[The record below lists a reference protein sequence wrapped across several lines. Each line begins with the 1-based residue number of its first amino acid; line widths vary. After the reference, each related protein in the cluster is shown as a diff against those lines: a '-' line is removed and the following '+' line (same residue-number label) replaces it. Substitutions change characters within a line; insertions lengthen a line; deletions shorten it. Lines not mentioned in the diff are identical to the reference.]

1 MKHIYI
7 PLLAFAT
14 CYATQAMAKVSD
26 LLPRP
31 QVIQTTQGVSP
42 FMLKRDICLTDPTN
56 DPTLLRFL
64 HDTGC
69 TNTPSASAKIVVEM
83 VETITNSYDYPLNGF
98 DNEAYSITI
107 TPNEVHIKAINPIGV
122 TALHKHWL
130 NWLKAM
136 TMGKHPPLR
145 PLV

>member
-107 TPNEVHIKAINPIGV
+107 TPNEVHIKAIKPIGV
-122 TALHKHWL
+122 TRAAQTVLF
-130 NWLKAM
+130 
-136 TMGKHPPLR
+136 
-145 PLV
+145 

>member
-56 DPTLLRFL
+56 NPTLLRFY
-64 HDTGC
+64 
-69 TNTPSASAKIVVEM
+69 
-83 VETITNSYDYPLNGF
+83 TIRAVQTRPVLQL
-98 DNEAYSITI
+98 
-107 TPNEVHIKAINPIGV
+107 K
-122 TALHKHWL
+122 L
-130 NWLKAM
+130 WLKWL
-136 TMGKHPPLR
+136 KPL
-145 PLV
+145 PTATTTH